1 MFSKQLYSP
10 APRRL
15 MGKRALFAITV
26 WLLLPA
32 GTALTQSTT
41 PPVVY
46 NFGRPVRAD
55 EHTYNWYRSTHANA
69 AAARYGVSA
78 SDVGD
83 GMDTWHWWVGVDNP
97 EFWRESTKATNTAPG
112 NLLGVNVDFLK
123 LLNSI
128 PRNKRFELMG
138 LINDPDTVAADKPD
152 QYGLMLDRMK
162 EGTLTWDPETFGYSS
177 GVIGLQLFVNKKFD
191 PQRWSLAN
199 YLKNPANVEPP
210 YNVGMA
216 CGFCHI
222 SFNPVRPPAD
232 VHEPKWD
239 NIVSNIGNQYF
250 REGMLFASDTAHDSF
265 IYQYLSTQE
274 PGTSETSRFSNDFIN
289 GPI

>member
-1 MFSKQLYSP
+1 MLSKQSYSP

-15 MGKRALFAITV
+15 MGKRALLAIAV

-32 GTALTQSTT
+32 GSALAQSTT

-46 NFGRPVRAD
+46 NFGRPARAD

-97 EFWRESTKATNTAPG
+97 EYWRESTKVANTPPG
-112 NLLGVNVDFLK
+112 NLLGINPDFLK
-123 LLNSI
+123 LLHST

-162 EGTLTWDPETFGYSS
+162 EGTLTWDPQT
-177 GVIGLQLFVNKKFD
+177 LRLF
-191 PQRWSLAN
+191 QRRHRLA
-199 YLKNPANVEPP
+199 VVRQQE
-210 YNVGMA
+210 
-216 CGFCHI
+216 
-222 SFNPVRPPAD
+222 VRPAK
-232 VHEPKWD
+232 V
-239 NIVSNIGNQYF
+239 VA
-250 REGMLFASDTAHDSF
+250 REVPRESGK
-265 IYQYLSTQE
+265 
-274 PGTSETSRFSNDFIN
+274 R
-289 GPI
+289 

>member
-1 MFSKQLYSP
+1 MLSKQLYSP

-32 GTALTQSTT
+32 GSALAQSTT

-97 EFWRESTKATNTAPG
+97 EYWRESTKVTNTAPG
-112 NLLGVNVDFLK
+112 NLLGVNADFLK
-123 LLNSI
+123 
-128 PRNKRFELMG
+128 
-138 LINDPDTVAADKPD
+138 A
-152 QYGLMLDRMK
+152 
-162 EGTLTWDPETFGYSS
+162 
-177 GVIGLQLFVNKKFD
+177 
-191 PQRWSLAN
+191 
-199 YLKNPANVEPP
+199 
-210 YNVGMA
+210 
-216 CGFCHI
+216 
-222 SFNPVRPPAD
+222 
-232 VHEPKWD
+232 PKLH
-239 NIVSNIGNQYF
+239 SAQ
-250 REGMLFASDTAHDSF
+250 
-265 IYQYLSTQE
+265 
-274 PGTSETSRFSNDFIN
+274 
-289 GPI
+289 